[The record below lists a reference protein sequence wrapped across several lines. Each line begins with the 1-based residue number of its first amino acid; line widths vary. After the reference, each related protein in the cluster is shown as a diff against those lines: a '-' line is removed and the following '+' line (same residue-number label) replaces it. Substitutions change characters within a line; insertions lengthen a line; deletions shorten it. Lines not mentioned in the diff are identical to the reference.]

1 MKKTSLLGVSVK
13 DLESIRESYQKIIK
27 AEEAL
32 ASREINYNLEES
44 KDFIEANYALEEI
57 DYLLS
62 MKDETSNIV
71 PIKYIVSDKSFYD
84 TKLKGLKKENL
95 RDNMSTLELALNMLA
110 EATTTEL
117 TKSEKLITYD

>member
-1 MKKTSLLGVSVK
+1 MKKTSLLGVSAK

-84 TKLKGLKKENL
+84 TKLKGLKKIEF
-95 RDNMSTLELALNMLA
+95 
-110 EATTTEL
+110 
-117 TKSEKLITYD
+117 